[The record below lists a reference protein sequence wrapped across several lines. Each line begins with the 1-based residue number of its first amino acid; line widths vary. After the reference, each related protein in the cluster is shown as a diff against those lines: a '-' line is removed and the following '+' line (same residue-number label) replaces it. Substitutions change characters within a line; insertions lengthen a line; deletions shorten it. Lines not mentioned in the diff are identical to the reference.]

1 MLLPHTHTDTPKKT
15 HKRLKLPIT
24 RHTQD
29 RAGQTDR
36 LGATQSE
43 LAKPRTLS
51 PPAFVSLSLSLF
63 NWLSS
68 RAMAECL
75 ATLPRSPR
83 SLPLPLPQAR
93 EPHSLLPGSCFVDW
107 HTHTRTHTQTR
118 GHMALPVNVGIK
130 ICLSCDDTTTT
141 HTQCVCVRAC
151 VRVCMCVC
159 ASFIWPYNRYNNK
172 NNANALCALTQFP
185 FLDTAQQAHQVGDE
199 IRGRETWRKWGEGG

>member
-1 MLLPHTHTDTPKKT
+1 MLLIFFDLFLQFFICILCFCRTHRKT

-24 RHTQD
+24 RHTLTQGSAEQGRQID
-29 RAGQTDR
+29 WVPHRASW
-36 LGATQSE
+36 QSQGPF
-43 LAKPRTLS
+43 L

-93 EPHSLLPGSCFVDW
+93 EQHSLLPGSCFVDW

-141 HTQCVCVRAC
+141 HTQCVCVCAC

-159 ASFIWPYNRYNNK
+159 IFYMALQQVQQQEQRER
-172 NNANALCALTQFP
+172 ALCFDSVSLFRHSATSS
-185 FLDTAQQAHQVGDE
+185 ASG
-199 IRGRETWRKWGEGG
+199 

>member
-1 MLLPHTHTDTPKKT
+1 MALDSVRKGSHLSPLCMCVCVGVFVSAAGKKTSRNKKSKRNMLLIFFDLFLQFFICILCFCRTHTSTHRKT

-24 RHTQD
+24 RHTHRHTHG

-63 NWLSS
+63 NWLKS

-93 EPHSLLPGSCFVDW
+93 EQHSLLPGSCFVDW
-107 HTHTRTHTQTR
+107 HTHTHTHPDSGAYGVT
-118 GHMALPVNVGIK
+118 
-130 ICLSCDDTTTT
+130 C
-141 HTQCVCVRAC
+141 QC
-151 VRVCMCVC
+151 
-159 ASFIWPYNRYNNK
+159 W
-172 NNANALCALTQFP
+172 
-185 FLDTAQQAHQVGDE
+185 H
-199 IRGRETWRKWGEGG
+199 